1 MSPRTKK
8 LIGTLGL
15 LLWLLIYVGIMTVVA
30 MAVLPRAH
38 WTVELLFY
46 AIAGMAWIFPVG
58 FLLPWMHR
66 EKGEKPR

>member
-15 LLWLLIYVGIMTVVA
+15 LLWIFIYSLLVMRVA
-30 MAVLPRAH
+30 VSVLPDAH
-38 WTVELLFY
+38 WAIELLFY
-46 AIAGMAWIFPVG
+46 AIAGTAWIFPVG